1 MQSEHLHTNHIVSKR
16 VEIAMENV
24 KQRPQQGDGAA
35 ASAVDETVVVPKRL
49 GRRTPEESR
58 ETKQALLDAAA
69 AAFAEQGLNGAK
81 LDDIARRAGVTKG
94 AIYSHFDGR
103 EDLLVKACR
112 SAIRSLHVFEFAA
125 EAPDLPTFVKETVDI
140 LMAPENRAARM
151 LNIEVHLSATRSE
164 LMADLL
170 ADWHTESLETLR
182 DRASQ
187 GAVSPETA
195 MMIIH
200 VLLLGLSHIDAF
212 EAVGSDRAEVLKIA
226 NRLTRSVIGEIS

>member
-1 MQSEHLHTNHIVSKR
+1 
-16 VEIAMENV
+16 MEKV
-24 KQRPQQGDGAA
+24 KQLSQMADDLDTNTGD
-35 ASAVDETVVVPKRL
+35 AVDVTPKRL
-49 GRRTPEESR
+49 GRRTSEESQ
-58 ETKQALLDAAA
+58 ETKQSLLVAAA
-69 AAFAEQGLNGAK
+69 AAFAERGLNGEK

-125 EAPDLPTFVKETVDI
+125 EAPDLPTFVKETVDA
-140 LMAPENRAARM
+140 LMAPENKAARM
-151 LNIEVHLSATRSE
+151 LTIEVHLSATRSE

-170 ADWHTESLETLR
+170 AEWHAESLETLR

-187 GAVSPETA
+187 GAVSPEAA
-195 MMIIH
+195 MLIIH

-212 EAVGSDRAEVLKIA
+212 EAVGSDREEVLKIA
-226 NRLTRSVIGEIS
+226 DRLTQSVIEEITQ

>member
-1 MQSEHLHTNHIVSKR
+1 
-16 VEIAMENV
+16 MEKV
-24 KQRPQQGDGAA
+24 KQRPKV
-35 ASAVDETVVVPKRL
+35 ASIPDSPASDVVQTLPKRL
-49 GRRTPEESR
+49 GRRTSEESR
-58 ETKQALLDAAA
+58 KTKRALLKAAA
-69 AAFAEQGLNGAK
+69 AAFAERGLHGAK

-125 EAPDLPTFVKETVDI
+125 EAPDLPTFVKETVNV

-164 LMADLL
+164 LMAGLL
-170 ADWHTESLETLR
+170 AEWHAESLETLR

-187 GAVSPETA
+187 GAVSPEAA
-195 MMIIH
+195 MLIIH

-212 EAVGSDRAEVLKIA
+212 EAVGSDREEVLKIA
-226 NRLTRSVIGEIS
+226 NRLTQSVIEEIA